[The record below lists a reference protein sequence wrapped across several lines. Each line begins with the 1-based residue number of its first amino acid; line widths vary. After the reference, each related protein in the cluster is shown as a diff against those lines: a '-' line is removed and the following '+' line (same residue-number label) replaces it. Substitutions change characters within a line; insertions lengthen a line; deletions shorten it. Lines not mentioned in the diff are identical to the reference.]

1 MLENNHITHLL
12 RLEIA
17 QLRQELAQVKQE
29 KHYLELL
36 LEISNYHADTIE
48 TWLYDQTKR
57 VTYESEYRLA
67 QFLEALP
74 VGVSVV
80 DSQGQPYYVNQKAKE
95 ILGQGVIPDIYQ
107 EQLSQVY
114 QIYIAGTQQL
124 YPYQNLPITRA
135 LQGES
140 AYIDDIEIHQANQV
154 IPIEAWG
161 TPIFDNQGQIS
172 YAIAV
177 FQDIHLRKQAE
188 ETARQATEQQCLAAV
203 VNKFHH
209 LVINVP
215 GIVYQWYER
224 SDGKCGFYYL
234 SPRCEEYSGISVQ
247 EWQQNWQQLPIHPDD
262 RLRLLRNYRQAIKH
276 QQEWSFESRFILSS
290 GQVKWWRWIAKPSQ
304 VSHDEIILNGI
315 IIDITEQKHLETK
328 LREREAILADAQRMA
343 LVGSWIWDKQSQ
355 VIQRSEQDRRNLGW
369 QDFEAAATF
378 ADFIDRIYAADR
390 LKVETQITNCLDKQ
404 QNVEFEFRV
413 VWPTKQIRYLRTR
426 LEWESDTAGIPVR
439 IKGFSQDITAYK
451 QAEQARYESEERL
464 NAFFHALPD
473 LAFIFDEE
481 GKYIEILSG
490 GSNHLLYDTVEHLKG
505 AYFHEVLPRADADK
519 FLELV
524 QRTLATQTLQVLEYF
539 LDLPIGRCWFE
550 GRSFP
555 LQVMAEKRMVTFIA
569 RDITQRKHT
578 EEALRENEEMFRAI
592 GTSAQDAIVMMD
604 SQGDI
609 SYWNESAE
617 RIFGYPKAEALG
629 KNLHQF
635 LAVTKH
641 YQAYLHSAHFF
652 QQTGQG
658 SLVGKTVELAAVKQ
672 SGTIF
677 PVEISF
683 SAVKLKNKWHALGIV
698 RDITERKQAEQALR
712 ESQQQLRS
720 IISNLPV
727 ILYRIDQQGLI
738 TLLEG
743 KGLQILE
750 LQPGEVV
757 GKSIFELY
765 RDYPNFLLA
774 VQRALLGEE
783 VIETIELTK
792 VVLESRF
799 IPVRNEQNEVT
810 SIIGIAVD
818 ITERRQ
824 AEEKLRQLSR
834 AVEQSASTIVITDLN
849 GDIEFV
855 NPTFAKKTGYTATE
869 AIGQNPRILKSGYQ
883 PQSFYEELWATIT
896 QGRVWQGEFLNKRKN
911 GELFW
916 EFATISPLKAHDN
929 QTTHYLAI
937 KEDITER
944 KRAEAALRQSEERFE
959 LAMRGASDG
968 LWDWNIETDEVYY
981 SPRFKQMLGLT
992 DQDIGNRCSDWHDRI
1007 HPQDLP
1013 QVQTNLTAYLQH
1025 EIPAYEVQHRERHQA
1040 GHYLWVLSRGIAIF
1054 NEQRQAIRMVGT
1066 IVDMTA
1072 QKQIEEALRQS
1083 EARYRLLAENSTDL
1097 ISRHNLG
1104 GIFLYVSPASFT
1116 LLGYQADALLGKTVQ
1131 QFIHPQDI
1139 KKIRQ
1144 TYLQLFITL
1153 TSQTI
1158 RYRIR
1163 HQLGHYIWFE
1173 TISTL
1178 VESTALGNQ
1187 QEIIAI
1193 SRDITERKRVEDHLQ
1208 SHLQFLETLMNTI
1221 PIPIFY
1227 KDIHGRYLGCNLA
1240 FAQFIGDQSPTDLIG
1255 KTVYD
1260 IAPATIAQINTQ
1272 IDLDLIRRRGKQT
1285 YETQVVSRNGNYHD
1299 VIFSKAVYFNT
1310 NNEIGG
1316 IVGAFTD
1323 ITERKKTEEELRKA
1337 IEVAEQAQQE
1347 AEIANRAKSTFLAT
1361 MSHELRTPLN
1371 GILGYT
1377 QILIRD
1383 KTLTNKQRDAIQI
1396 IYRSGEH
1403 LLMLI
1408 NDILDLSKIEAG
1420 KLELHTTDF
1429 ILPEFLQDI
1438 VDLFKMRAQQ
1448 QEIAFCYE
1456 ALSPLPLAVHADE
1469 KRLRQILLNL
1479 LSNAVK
1485 FTRQGQVSLKVVY
1498 GNHRA
1503 RFEVEDTGE
1512 GISAADRETIF
1523 LPFRQLSPQNY
1534 LIEGTGLGL
1543 SISKYLVEMMDGQ
1556 LYVESVIG
1564 QGSLF
1569 WFDINLPEIEAISR
1583 SSRLSSPTVVGYRH
1597 RRDQTQTDIVIQAK
1611 PFTLLIVDDK
1621 WANRQML
1628 VNLLSELG
1636 FQVLE
1641 ADNGQAALELAQKN
1655 QPDLIITDL
1664 MMPTM
1669 DGFELTR
1676 QIRQTESLQDTVV
1689 IAASA
1694 SVFEHHRCQS
1704 IQAGCSEFIAK
1715 PINTQVVLDLLSR
1728 YLLLEWIYE
1737 ELTPPISAT
1746 TTITPI
1752 IKPSATQMA
1761 ILFKL
1766 VMTGK
1771 VQKIIEYTTQLEQQD
1786 PSLSPFAQEVRY
1798 LAKNFEMNKLRT
1810 LVSTEA

>member
-1 MLENNHITHLL
+1 MLENNPTTHLL
-12 RLEIA
+12 QSEIA
-17 QLRQELAQVKQE
+17 QLRQELTQVKQE
-29 KHYLELL
+29 KHDLELL
-36 LEISNYHADTIE
+36 LEISNYHGDTIA
-48 TWLYDQTKR
+48 TWLYEQTKR
-57 VTYESEYRLA
+57 VTHESEHRLA

-80 DSQGQPYYVNQKAKE
+80 DSQGQPYYVNQKAQE
-95 ILGQGVIPDIYQ
+95 ILGQGVISDIHQ
-107 EQLSQVY
+107 DQISQAY

-140 AYIDDIEIHQANQV
+140 AYADDIEIHQTNQI

-177 FQDIHLRKQAE
+177 FQDIQLRRQAE
-188 ETARQATEQQCLAAV
+188 ETARRATEQQCMVAV

-224 SDGKCGFYYL
+224 NDGECGFYYL
-234 SPRCEEYSGISVQ
+234 SSRCEEYSGIGIQ

-262 RLRLLRNYRQAIKH
+262 RLRLLRGYRQAVKY
-276 QQEWSFESRFILSS
+276 QQEWSFESRFILPT
-290 GQVKWWRWIAKPSQ
+290 GQVKWWRGIAKPSQ
-304 VSHDEIILNGI
+304 VSDEETILNGI
-315 IIDITEQKHLETK
+315 IIDITEQKHLEAK

-343 LVGSWIWDKQSQ
+343 LIGSWTWDKHSQ
-355 VIQRSEQDRRNLGW
+355 VIQRSEQDRRNLGL
-369 QDFEAAATF
+369 QPHEEAATF
-378 ADFIDRIYAADR
+378 TDFIGKIYTADQPE
-390 LKVETQITNCLDKQ
+390 VETQIANCLNTQ
-404 QNVEFEFRV
+404 PEVEFEFRV
-413 VWPTKQIRYLRTR
+413 VWPTKQIHYLRTR
-426 LEWESDTAGIPVR
+426 LEWENDAAGIPVR

-451 QAEQARYESEERL
+451 QAEQARHESEERL
-464 NAFFHALPD
+464 KAFFHALPD
-473 LAFIFDEE
+473 LAFIFDED
-481 GKYIEILSG
+481 GKYVEILSNF
-490 GSNHLLYDTVEHLKG
+490 NHLLYESAERLKG
-505 AYFHEVLPRADADK
+505 AYFHEVLPPADADK
-519 FLELV
+519 FLAIV
-524 QRTLATQTLQVLEYF
+524 RHTLATQTLQVLEYF
-539 LDLPIGRCWFE
+539 LDLPTGQHWFE
-550 GRSFP
+550 GRAFP

-578 EEALRENEEMFRAI
+578 EEALRQNEEMFRAI

-604 SQGDI
+604 NQSNI

-617 RIFGYPKAEALG
+617 RIFGYPKVEALG

-635 LAVTKH
+635 LTVKKH
-641 YQAYLHSAHFF
+641 YQAYLHNAQFF

-658 SLVGKTVELAAVKQ
+658 TLVGKTVELTAIKRN
-672 SGTIF
+672 GTIF

-683 SAVKLKNKWHALGIV
+683 SAVKLKDKWHALGIV
-698 RDITERKQAEQALR
+698 RDITERNHAEQALR

-727 ILYRIDQQGLI
+727 ILYRINQQGVV

-743 KGLQILE
+743 KGLQILG

-765 RDYPNFLLA
+765 QDYPNFLLA
-774 VQRALLGEE
+774 VQRALSGEE
-783 VIETIELTK
+783 VTETLELTK
-792 VVLESRF
+792 VILESRF
-799 IPVRNEQNEVT
+799 IPVADELNEVT
-810 SIIGIAVD
+810 TVIGVAVD

-834 AVEQSASTIVITDLN
+834 AVEQGASTIVITDLK
-849 GDIEFV
+849 GDIEFI
-855 NPTFAKKTGYTATE
+855 NPAFTKKTGYTAAE
-869 AIGQNPRILKSGYQ
+869 AIGQNPRILKSGH
-883 PQSFYEELWATIT
+883 QSQLFYEELWATIT
-896 QGRVWQGEFLNKRKN
+896 QGQVWQGEFLNRRKN

-916 EFATISPLKAHDN
+916 EFATISPIKAPNN

-944 KRAEAALRQSEERFE
+944 KQAESALRQSEERFE

-968 LWDWNIETDEVYY
+968 LWDWNIETDEMYY

-992 DQDIGNRCSDWHDRI
+992 DRDIGNRCSDWHDRI

-1013 QVQTNLTAYLQH
+1013 QVQANLTAYLQH
-1025 EIPAYEVQHRERHQA
+1025 EIPAYEVQHREQHQA
-1040 GHYLWVLSRGIAIF
+1040 GHYLWILSRGIAIF
-1054 NEQRQAIRMVGT
+1054 NEQGQAIRMVGT
-1066 IVDMTA
+1066 IVDMTT

-1083 EARYRLLAENSTDL
+1083 EARYRLLAEHSTDL
-1097 ISRHNLG
+1097 ISRHNFG
-1104 GIFLYVSPASFT
+1104 GIFLYVSPASLT
-1116 LLGYQADALLGKTVQ
+1116 LLGYQPDALLGQAVQ
-1131 QFIHPQDI
+1131 KLIHPQDL

-1144 TYLQLFITL
+1144 TYLQLFSTL
-1153 TSQTI
+1153 TSQTV
-1158 RYRIR
+1158 RYRIH

-1178 VESTALGNQ
+1178 VENTATGNQ

-1193 SRDITERKRVEDHLQ
+1193 SRDITERKQVEDHLQ
-1208 SHLQFLETLMNTI
+1208 GHLQFLETLMNTI

-1227 KDIHGRYLGCNLA
+1227 KDIHGKYRGCNLA
-1240 FAQFIGDQSPTDLIG
+1240 FAQFIGEQSPTDLIG

-1260 IAPATIAQINTQ
+1260 IAPAAVAQINTQ
-1272 IDLDLIRRRGKQT
+1272 IDRELIRQRGKQT
-1285 YETQVVSRNGNYHD
+1285 YETQVASNNGNYHD

-1323 ITERKKTEEELRKA
+1323 ITERKQAEKELRRA
-1337 IEVAEQAQQE
+1337 IAVAEQAQQE

-1377 QILIRD
+1377 QILSRD
-1383 KTLTNKQRDAIQI
+1383 KTLTDKQRDAIQI

-1420 KLELHTTDF
+1420 KLELHAADLA
-1429 ILPEFLQDI
+1429 LPEFLQDI

-1448 QEIAFCYE
+1448 QGIAFRYE
-1456 ALSPLPLAVHADE
+1456 ALSPLPLAVHTDE

-1479 LSNAVK
+1479 LSNAIK
-1485 FTRQGQVSLKVVY
+1485 FTQQGQVSLKVIY
-1498 GNHRA
+1498 SNQRA

-1512 GISAADRETIF
+1512 GISTADLETIF
-1523 LPFRQLSPQNY
+1523 LPFRQLSQQNY

-1556 LYVESVIG
+1556 LYVESVFG

-1569 WFDINLPEIEAISR
+1569 WFDINLPEVEAISR
-1583 SSRLSSPTVVGYRH
+1583 SLRLNSPMVIGYH
-1597 RRDQTQTDIVIQAK
+1597 RRYDDQTQIDMAMTDK

-1621 WANRQML
+1621 WANRQVL
-1628 VNLLSELG
+1628 VNLLSELK
-1636 FQVLE
+1636 FHVLE
-1641 ADNGQAALELAQKN
+1641 ADNGQTALELARQN
-1655 QPDLIITDL
+1655 PPDLIITDL
-1664 MMPTM
+1664 MMPMM

-1676 QIRQTESLQDTVV
+1676 QIRQTKSLQDTVV

-1694 SVFEHHRCQS
+1694 SVFEHHRRQS

-1715 PINTQVVLDLLSR
+1715 PINTQVVLDLLSH
-1728 YLLLEWIYE
+1728 YLSLEWIYE
-1737 ELTPPISAT
+1737 KPTPPTSVT
-1746 TTITPI
+1746 TTRTPT
-1752 IKPSATQMA
+1752 IKPSPAQMA
-1761 ILFKL
+1761 ILFRL

-1771 VQKIIEYTTQLEQQD
+1771 IQKIIEYTTQLEQQE
-1786 PSLSPFAQEVRY
+1786 PSLLPFAQEVRK

-1810 LVSTEA
+1810 LVNTE

>member
-1 MLENNHITHLL
+1 MLENNHITQVL

-29 KHYLELL
+29 KHCLELL
-36 LEISNYHADTIE
+36 LETSNCYSDTIE

-57 VTYESEYRLA
+57 VAHESEHRLA

-80 DSQGQPYYVNQKAKE
+80 NNQGQPYYVNQKAKE
-95 ILGQGVIPDIYQ
+95 ILGQGIVPDIYL

-114 QIYIAGTQQL
+114 QVYLAGTQQL
-124 YPYQNLPITRA
+124 YPYQNLPIIRA
-135 LQGES
+135 LQGET
-140 AYIDDIEIHQANQV
+140 AYADDIEIHQANQV

-177 FQDIHLRKQAE
+177 FQDIHLRQQAE
-188 ETARQATEQQCLAAV
+188 AIARQIAEQKCVAAV
-203 VNKFHH
+203 ENKFHH

-224 SDGKCGFYYL
+224 RDGNSGFYYL
-234 SPRCEEYSGISVQ
+234 SPRCEEYSGISIQ
-247 EWQQNWQQLPIHPDD
+247 EWQQNWQQLPIHPED
-262 RLRLLRNYRQAIKH
+262 RFRWLRSYRQAVKH
-276 QQEWSFESRFILSS
+276 QQEWSFDSRFILPS
-290 GQVKWWRWIAKPSQ
+290 GQVKWWRGIAKPSQ
-304 VSHDEIILNGI
+304 VSQDEIIFNGI
-315 IIDITEQKHLETK
+315 IIDITEQKHLEAK

-343 LVGSWIWDKQSQ
+343 LVGSWIWDKRTQ
-355 VIQRSEQDRRNLGW
+355 VIQRSEQDRRNLGL
-369 QDFEAAATF
+369 QNPEAATTF
-378 ADFIDRIYAADR
+378 AEFSDHIYAADR
-390 LKVETQITNCLDKQ
+390 PKVEAQIANCLDKQ
-404 QNVEFEFRV
+404 QDVEFEFRV
-413 VWPTKQIRYLRTR
+413 VWPTKQIHYLRTR
-426 LEWESDTAGIPVR
+426 MEWEVNAAGIPVTV
-439 IKGFSQDITAYK
+439 KGFSQDITAYK

-473 LAFIFDEE
+473 LAFIFDED
-481 GKYIEILSG
+481 GKYVEILSG
-490 GSNHLLYDTVEHLKG
+490 SSHLLYDTVEHLKG
-505 AYFHEVLPRADADK
+505 AYFHEVLPRANADK
-519 FLELV
+519 FLDLV
-524 QRTLATQTLQVLEYF
+524 QRTLVTQTLQILEYS
-539 LDLPIGRCWFE
+539 LDLPIGQCWFE
-550 GRSFP
+550 GRAFP

-578 EEALRENEEMFRAI
+578 EETLRDNEEMFRAI

-604 SQGDI
+604 HQGNT

-635 LAVTKH
+635 LAMKQH
-641 YQAYLHSAHFF
+641 YQAYLHSAHWF

-658 SLVGKTVELAAVKQ
+658 TLVGKTVELAAVKRN
-672 SGTIF
+672 GTTF

-683 SAVKLKNKWHALGIV
+683 SAVKLKNEWHALGIV
-698 RDITERKQAEQALR
+698 RDITQRKQAEQALR

-727 ILYRIDQQGLI
+727 ILYRIDYRGFI

-743 KGLQILE
+743 KGLSTLG
-750 LQPGEVV
+750 LQPQEVV

-765 RDYPNFLLA
+765 GDYPDFLLA
-774 VQRALLGEE
+774 IQRALSGEE
-783 VIETIELTK
+783 VIETLELTS

-799 IPVRNEQNEVT
+799 IPVRNEHNEVT
-810 SIIGIAVD
+810 SIIGVAID

-824 AEEKLRQLSR
+824 AEEQLRKLSR

-855 NPTFAKKTGYTATE
+855 NPTFTKKTGYTEAE
-869 AIGQNPRILKSGYQ
+869 AIGQNPRILKSGHQ
-883 PQSFYEELWATIT
+883 TQSFYQELWATIT
-896 QGRVWQGEFLNKRKN
+896 QGRVWQGEFLNKCKN

-916 EFATISPLKAHDN
+916 EFATISPLKAHDT
-929 QTTHYLAI
+929 QTTHYVAI

-992 DQDIGNRCSDWHDRI
+992 DRDIGNRCSDWHDRI

-1013 QVQTNLTAYLQH
+1013 KVQANLTAYLQH
-1025 EIPAYEVQHRERHQA
+1025 KMPAYEVQHREQHQA
-1040 GHYLWVLSRGIAIF
+1040 GHYLWILSRGIAIF
-1054 NEQRQAIRMVGT
+1054 NKQGKAIRMVGT

-1083 EARYRLLAENSTDL
+1083 EARYRLLAEHSTDL
-1097 ISRHNLG
+1097 ISKHNLG

-1116 LLGYQADALLGKTVQ
+1116 LLGYQADALLGQMVQ
-1131 QFIHPQDI
+1131 KFIHPQDI
-1139 KKIRQ
+1139 KKIKQ
-1144 TYLQLFITL
+1144 TYLQLFTTL
-1153 TSQTI
+1153 TSQTV

-1178 VESTALGNQ
+1178 VENTPMGNH

-1193 SRDITERKRVEDHLQ
+1193 SRDITERKQVEDHLQ

-1227 KDIHGRYLGCNLA
+1227 KDIQGRYLGCNLA
-1240 FAQFIGDQSPTDLIG
+1240 FAQFISDQPPADLIG

-1260 IAPATIAQINTQ
+1260 VAPTAIAQLNTQ
-1272 IDLDLIRRRGKQT
+1272 IDRELIRQRGKQT
-1285 YETQVVSRNGNYHD
+1285 YETQVVSKNGNYHD

-1310 NNEIGG
+1310 NNETGG

-1323 ITERKKTEEELRKA
+1323 ITERKQTEEELRRA

-1377 QILIRD
+1377 QILNRD
-1383 KTLTNKQRDAIQI
+1383 KTLTDKQREAIQI

-1420 KLELHTTDF
+1420 KLELHPVDLA
-1429 ILPEFLQDI
+1429 LPEFLQDI

-1448 QEIAFCYE
+1448 QEISFAYE
-1456 ALSPLPLAVHADE
+1456 TLSSIPLTVHADD

-1479 LSNAVK
+1479 LSNAIK
-1485 FTRQGQVSLKVVY
+1485 FTQQGQVSFRVIY
-1498 GNHRA
+1498 DNHRA

-1523 LPFRQLSPQNY
+1523 LPFHQLSQQNY
-1534 LIEGTGLGL
+1534 WTEGTGLGL
-1543 SISKYLVEMMDGQ
+1543 SISKHLVEMMDGQ
-1556 LYVESVIG
+1556 LYVESIVG

-1569 WFDINLPEIEAISR
+1569 WFDINLPEVKTLPR
-1583 SSRLSSPTVVGYRH
+1583 SPQLNSPTIIGYH
-1597 RRDQTQTDIVIQAK
+1597 RRCDQASADVAITAQS
-1611 PFTLLIVDDK
+1611 FTLLIVDDK
-1621 WANRQML
+1621 WANRQVL

-1636 FQVLE
+1636 FNVLE
-1641 ADNGQAALELAQKN
+1641 ADNGQVALELALSH

-1694 SVFEHHRCQS
+1694 SVFEHHRHRS
-1704 IQAGCSEFIAK
+1704 IQAGCNEFIAK

-1737 ELTPPISAT
+1737 EPTSPISAT
-1746 TTITPI
+1746 TTITSI
-1752 IKPSATQMA
+1752 IKPSADQMA
-1761 ILFKL
+1761 TLFKL

-1810 LVSTEA
+1810 LVSTEV

>member
-1 MLENNHITHLL
+1 MLENNPIIHLL
-12 RLEIA
+12 QLEIA

-36 LEISNYHADTIE
+36 LEISNYHGDCIE
-48 TWLYDQTKR
+48 TLLYDQTEK
-57 VTYESEYRLA
+57 VTRESEHRLA
-67 QFLEALP
+67 QSLEALP
-74 VGVSVV
+74 
-80 DSQGQPYYVNQKAKE
+80 
-95 ILGQGVIPDIYQ
+95 
-107 EQLSQVY
+107 
-114 QIYIAGTQQL
+114 
-124 YPYQNLPITRA
+124 
-135 LQGES
+135 
-140 AYIDDIEIHQANQV
+140 
-154 IPIEAWG
+154 
-161 TPIFDNQGQIS
+161 
-172 YAIAV
+172 
-177 FQDIHLRKQAE
+177 
-188 ETARQATEQQCLAAV
+188 
-203 VNKFHH
+203 
-209 LVINVP
+209 
-215 GIVYQWYER
+215 
-224 SDGKCGFYYL
+224 
-234 SPRCEEYSGISVQ
+234 
-247 EWQQNWQQLPIHPDD
+247 
-262 RLRLLRNYRQAIKH
+262 
-276 QQEWSFESRFILSS
+276 
-290 GQVKWWRWIAKPSQ
+290 
-304 VSHDEIILNGI
+304 
-315 IIDITEQKHLETK
+315 
-328 LREREAILADAQRMA
+328 LADAQRMA
-343 LVGSWIWDKQSQ
+343 LVGSWIWDKNSQ
-355 VIQRSEQDRRNLGW
+355 VIQRSEQDRRNLGL
-369 QDFEAAATF
+369 QHPEEAATF
-378 ADFIDRIYAADR
+378 PDFIDRIYAADR
-390 LKVETQITNCLDKQ
+390 LKVEAQIANCFEKQ
-404 QNVEFEFRV
+404 HPVEFEFRV
-413 VWPTKQIRYLRTR
+413 VWPSKQIHYLRTR
-426 LEWESDTAGIPVR
+426 LEWEIDALGMPVAV
-439 IKGFSQDITAYK
+439 KGFSQDITAYK

-481 GKYIEILSG
+481 GQYVEISG
-490 GSNHLLYDTVEHLKG
+490 PSHLLYDAAERLKG
-505 AYFHEVLPRADADK
+505 TYFHEVLPRADADK
-519 FLELV
+519 FLAV
-524 QRTLATQTLQVLEYF
+524 VRDTLATQTLQILEYS
-539 LDLPIGRCWFE
+539 LDLPIGLRWFE
-550 GRSFP
+550 GRAFP
-555 LQVMAEKRMVTFIA
+555 LQVKAEKRMVTFLA
-569 RDITQRKHT
+569 RDITQRKQT

-604 SQGDI
+604 SQGNI

-629 KNLHQF
+629 QNLHQF
-635 LAVTKH
+635 LAVGKY
-641 YQAYLHSAHFF
+641 YQAYLHNAHLF

-658 SLVGKTVELAAVKQ
+658 ALVGKTVELAAVKKN
-672 SGTIF
+672 GTIF
-677 PVEISF
+677 PAEISF
-683 SAVKLKNKWHALGIV
+683 SAVKLKGQWHALGIV
-698 RDITERKQAEQALR
+698 RDITARKQADQALR

-727 ILYRIDQQGLI
+727 ILYRIDHQGFI

-743 KGLQILE
+743 KGLQTLG
-750 LQPGEVV
+750 LQPKEMI
-757 GKSIFELY
+757 GKSVFELY
-765 RDYPNFLLA
+765 QDYPQFLLA
-774 VQRALLGEE
+774 VRRALSGEE
-783 VIETIELTK
+783 VIETLELTQ
-792 VVLESRF
+792 VVLESCY
-799 IPVRNEQNEVT
+799 IPVRNEPNEVT
-810 SIIGIAVD
+810 SIIGVAID

-824 AEEKLRQLSR
+824 AEEKLRKLSR

-855 NPTFAKKTGYTATE
+855 NPTFSKKTGYTAAE
-869 AIGQNPRILKSGYQ
+869 AIGQNPRILKSGHQ
-883 PQSFYEELWATIT
+883 PPSFYEELWATIT
-896 QGRVWQGEFLNKRKN
+896 HGQVWQGEFLNKRKN

-916 EFATISPLKAHDN
+916 EFATISPIKAHDN

-944 KRAEAALRQSEERFE
+944 KQAEAALRQSEERFE

-981 SPRFKQMLGLT
+981 SPRFKQMLGLS
-992 DQDIGNRCSDWHDRI
+992 DRDIGNRCSDWHHRI
-1007 HPQDLP
+1007 HPHDLP
-1013 QVQTNLTAYLQH
+1013 QVQAHLLAYLQH
-1025 EIPAYEVQHRERHQA
+1025 QIPAYEVQHREQHQA
-1040 GHYLWVLSRGIAIF
+1040 GHYLWILSRGIAIF
-1054 NEQRQAIRMVGT
+1054 NEQGKAIRMVGT

-1083 EARYRLLAENSTDL
+1083 EARYRLLAEHSTDL

-1116 LLGYQADALLGKTVQ
+1116 LLGYQAEALLGQPVPK
-1131 QFIHPQDI
+1131 FIHPSDI

-1144 TYLQLFITL
+1144 TYLQLFSTL
-1153 TSQTI
+1153 TSQTV

-1178 VESTALGNQ
+1178 VDNTPLGNQ
-1187 QEIIAI
+1187 PEIIAV
-1193 SRDITERKRVEDHLQ
+1193 SRDITERKQVEDHLQ

-1227 KDIHGRYLGCNLA
+1227 KDIKGRYLGCNLA
-1240 FAQFIGDQSPTDLIG
+1240 FAQFISDKPPADLIG

-1260 IAPATIAQINTQ
+1260 IAPAAVAQLSTQ
-1272 IDLDLIRRRGKQT
+1272 IDQDLIQRRGKQT
-1285 YETQVVSRNGNYHD
+1285 YETQVISKNGRYHD

-1310 NNEIGG
+1310 NDEIGG

-1323 ITERKKTEEELRKA
+1323 ITERKQAEEELRQA
-1337 IEVAEQAQQE
+1337 IEVAEQAQQQ
-1347 AEIANRAKSTFLAT
+1347 AEVANRAKSTFLAT

-1377 QILIRD
+1377 QILSRD
-1383 KTLTNKQRDAIQI
+1383 RTLTDKQREAIQI

-1420 KLELHTTDF
+1420 KLELRTADF
-1429 ILPEFLQDI
+1429 ALPEFLQDI

-1448 QEIAFCYE
+1448 QGIACYYE

-1485 FTRQGQVSLKVVY
+1485 FTQQGQVSLKVIY

-1512 GISAADRETIF
+1512 GISAVDRETIF
-1523 LPFRQLSPQNY
+1523 LPFRQLGQQNY

-1543 SISKYLVEMMDGQ
+1543 SISKHLVEMMDGQ
-1556 LYVESVIG
+1556 LYVESILG

-1569 WFDINLPEIEAISR
+1569 WFEIKLPEVQAISKPPR
-1583 SSRLSSPTVVGYRH
+1583 SNSPTIVGYR
-1597 RRDQTQTDIVIQAK
+1597 RRLDKKTRADTKNK

-1621 WANRQML
+1621 WANRQVL
-1628 VNLLSELG
+1628 VNLLTELG

-1641 ADNGQAALELAQKN
+1641 ADNGQEALELAHKN

-1676 QIRQTESLQDTVV
+1676 QIRQMASLQTTVV

-1694 SVFEHHRCQS
+1694 SVFEHHRRQS
-1704 IQAGCSEFIAK
+1704 IEAGCSEFIAK
-1715 PINTQVVLDLLSR
+1715 PINTQVVLDLLSH
-1728 YLLLEWIYE
+1728 YLLLDWIYE
-1737 ELTPPISAT
+1737 ESTPAIPVT
-1746 TTITPI
+1746 TAITPA
-1752 IKPSATQMA
+1752 IKPSAAQMA
-1761 ILFKL
+1761 TLFKL

-1771 VQKIIEYTTQLEQQD
+1771 VQKIIEYATELEQQD

-1798 LAKNFEMNKLRT
+1798 LAKNFEMNKLRA
-1810 LVSTEA
+1810 LVSTEI

>member
-1 MLENNHITHLL
+1 MLENNHIIHLL

-36 LEISNYHADTIE
+36 LETSNYHGDSIE
-48 TWLYDQTKR
+48 TLLYDQTER
-57 VTYESEYRLA
+57 VTRESEHRLA

-74 VGVSVV
+74 VGISVLNN
-80 DSQGQPYYVNQKAKE
+80 QGQPYYINQKAKQ
-95 ILGQGVIPDIYQ
+95 ILGQGIIPDTHL
-107 EQLSQVY
+107 EQFPQVY
-114 QIYIAGTQQL
+114 QIYFAGTHQL
-124 YPYQNLPITRA
+124 YPYQHLPITRA
-135 LQGES
+135 LQGEL
-140 AYIDDIEIHQANQV
+140 AYADDIEIHQANQI

-161 TPIFDNQGQIS
+161 TPIFDKQGQVC
-172 YAIAV
+172 YAITV
-177 FQDIHLRKQAE
+177 FQDIRLRKQAE
-188 ETARQATEQQCLAAV
+188 EIARQAAEQQCVAAV
-203 VNKFHH
+203 ENKFHH

-224 SDGKCGFYYL
+224 RHGECGFYYL
-234 SPRCEEYSGISVQ
+234 SPRCEEYSSIRIQ
-247 EWQQNWQQLPIHPDD
+247 EWQQHWQKLPIHPDD
-262 RLRLLRNYRQAIKH
+262 RFRLLKNYRQAVKH
-276 QQEWSFESRFILSS
+276 QQEWSFESRFILPS
-290 GQVKWWRWIAKPSQ
+290 GQVKWWRGIAKPSQ
-304 VSHDEIILNGI
+304 VSHDEIVFNGI
-315 IIDITEQKHLETK
+315 IIDITEQKNLETK

-343 LVGSWIWDKQSQ
+343 LVGSWIWDKNSQ
-355 VIQRSEQDRRNLGW
+355 VIQRSEQDRRNLGLRNH
-369 QDFEAAATF
+369 EEAATF
-378 ADFIDRIYAADR
+378 PDFIDRIYADDR
-390 LKVETQITNCLDKQ
+390 LKVEAQIANCFDKQ
-404 QNVEFEFRV
+404 HPVEFEFRV
-413 VWPTKQIRYLRTR
+413 VWPSKQIHYLRTR
-426 LEWESDTAGIPVR
+426 LEWEIDALGIPVAV
-439 IKGFSQDITAYK
+439 KGFSQDITAYK

-481 GKYIEILSG
+481 GQYVEILSG
-490 GSNHLLYDTVEHLKG
+490 PSQLLYDAAERLKG
-505 AYFHEVLPRADADK
+505 AYFHDVLPRADADK
-519 FLELV
+519 FLAV
-524 QRTLATQTLQVLEYF
+524 VRHTLATQTLQILEYS
-539 LDLPIGRCWFE
+539 LDLPIGPRWFE
-550 GRSFP
+550 GRAFP
-555 LQVMAEKRMVTFIA
+555 LQVKAEKRMVTFIA
-569 RDITQRKHT
+569 RDITQRKQT

-604 SQGDI
+604 SQGNI

-629 KNLHQF
+629 QNLHQF
-635 LAVTKH
+635 LAVGKY
-641 YQAYLHSAHFF
+641 YQAYLCSAHFF

-658 SLVGKTVELAAVKQ
+658 ALVGKTVELAAIKKN
-672 SGTIF
+672 GTIF

-683 SAVKLKNKWHALGIV
+683 SAVRLKGQWHALGIV
-698 RDITERKQAEQALR
+698 RDITERKQADQALR

-727 ILYRIDQQGLI
+727 ILYRIDHQGFI

-743 KGLQILE
+743 KGLQTLG
-750 LQPGEVV
+750 LQPKEMI
-757 GKSIFELY
+757 GKSVFELY
-765 RDYPNFLLA
+765 QDYPHFLLA
-774 VQRALLGEE
+774 VQRALAGEE
-783 VIETIELTK
+783 VIETLELTQ
-792 VVLESRF
+792 VVLESCY
-799 IPVRNEQNEVT
+799 IPVRNEQNKVT
-810 SIIGIAVD
+810 SIIGVAID

-824 AEEKLRQLSR
+824 AEEKLRKLSR

-849 GDIEFV
+849 GNIEFV
-855 NPTFAKKTGYTATE
+855 NPTFSKKTGYTAAE
-869 AIGQNPRILKSGYQ
+869 AIGQNPRILKSGHQ
-883 PQSFYEELWATIT
+883 PPLFYEELWATIT
-896 QGRVWQGEFLNKRKN
+896 REQVWQGEFLNKRKN

-916 EFATISPLKAHDN
+916 EFATISPIKAHDN

-944 KRAEAALRQSEERFE
+944 KQAEAALRQSEERFE

-981 SPRFKQMLGLT
+981 SPRFKQMLGLS
-992 DQDIGNRCSDWHDRI
+992 DRDIGNRCSDWHNRI

-1013 QVQTNLTAYLQH
+1013 QVQAHLLAYLQQ
-1025 EIPAYEVQHRERHQA
+1025 EIPAYEVQHREQHQA
-1040 GHYLWVLSRGIAIF
+1040 GHYLWILSRGIAIF
-1054 NEQRQAIRMVGT
+1054 NEQGKAIRMVGT

-1083 EARYRLLAENSTDL
+1083 EARYRLLAEHSTDL

-1116 LLGYQADALLGKTVQ
+1116 LLGYKAEALLGQAVQ
-1131 QFIHPQDI
+1131 KFIHPQDL
-1139 KKIRQ
+1139 KKIKQ
-1144 TYLQLFITL
+1144 TYLQLLSTL
-1153 TSQTI
+1153 TSQTV
-1158 RYRIR
+1158 RYRIC
-1163 HQLGHYIWFE
+1163 HQQGYYIWVE

-1178 VESTALGNQ
+1178 VENTPLGNQ
-1187 QEIIAI
+1187 QEIIAV
-1193 SRDITERKRVEDHLQ
+1193 SRDITERKQVEDNLQ

-1227 KDIHGRYLGCNLA
+1227 KDIQGRYLGCNLA
-1240 FAQFIGDQSPTDLIG
+1240 FAQLISDQPPADLIG

-1260 IAPATIAQINTQ
+1260 IAPAAIAQLNTQ
-1272 IDLDLIRRRGKQT
+1272 IDQDLIRRRGKQT
-1285 YETQVVSRNGNYHD
+1285 YETQVISKNGRYHD

-1310 NNEIGG
+1310 NDEIGG

-1323 ITERKKTEEELRKA
+1323 ITERKKAEEELRQA
-1337 IEVAEQAQQE
+1337 IEVAEQAQQQ
-1347 AEIANRAKSTFLAT
+1347 AEVANRAKSTFLAT

-1377 QILIRD
+1377 QILSRD
-1383 KTLTNKQRDAIQI
+1383 RTLTDKQREAIQI

-1420 KLELHTTDF
+1420 KLELRTADF
-1429 ILPEFLQDI
+1429 ALPEFLQDI

-1448 QEIAFCYE
+1448 KGIACYYE

-1485 FTRQGQVSLKVVY
+1485 FTQQGQVSLKVIY

-1503 RFEVEDTGE
+1503 GFEVEDTGE
-1512 GISAADRETIF
+1512 GISAVDRETIF
-1523 LPFRQLSPQNY
+1523 LPFRQLSQQNH

-1543 SISKYLVEMMDGQ
+1543 SISKHLVEMMDGQ
-1556 LYVESVIG
+1556 LYVESILG

-1569 WFDINLPEIEAISR
+1569 WFEIKLPEVQAISKPPR
-1583 SSRLSSPTVVGYRH
+1583 SNSPTVIGYR
-1597 RRDQTQTDIVIQAK
+1597 RRIDKIQTDADTKDK

-1621 WANRQML
+1621 WANRQVL
-1628 VNLLSELG
+1628 VNLLTELG

-1641 ADNGQAALELAQKN
+1641 ADNGQEALELAHKN

-1676 QIRQTESLQDTVV
+1676 QIRQTTSLQTTVV

-1694 SVFEHHRCQS
+1694 SVFEHHRRQS

-1715 PINTQVVLDLLSR
+1715 PINTQVVLDLLSH
-1728 YLLLEWIYE
+1728 YLLLDWIYE
-1737 ELTPPISAT
+1737 EPTPTIPVT
-1746 TTITPI
+1746 TAITPA
-1752 IKPSATQMA
+1752 IKPSAAQMA
-1761 ILFKL
+1761 TLFKL

-1798 LAKNFEMNKLRT
+1798 LAKNFEMNKLRA
-1810 LVSTEA
+1810 LVSTEV